1 MRVEQILEGVRDLA
15 EGALTSYL
23 SAINNRMNEV
33 MKAMSVVAV
42 IFLPLTLIASIYG
55 TNLDFS
61 PFGIEFEQGF
71 LLMLGVMLGIAAG
84 LILFFQRRGWF

>member
-1 MRVEQILEGVRDLA
+1 
-15 EGALTSYL
+15 
-23 SAINNRMNEV
+23 

-61 PFGIEFEQGF
+61 PFGIRFEYGF
-71 LLMLGVMLGIAAG
+71 LLMLALMVAVTTLSVY
-84 LILFFQRRGWF
+84 FFHRRGWF